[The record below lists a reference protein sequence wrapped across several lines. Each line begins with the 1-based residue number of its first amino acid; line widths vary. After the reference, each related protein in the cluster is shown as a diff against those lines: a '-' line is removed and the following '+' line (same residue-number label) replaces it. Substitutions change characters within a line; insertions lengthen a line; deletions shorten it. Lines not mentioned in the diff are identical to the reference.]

1 MPRSFPERPSLERY
15 KREAKSLLKACREG
29 DAEALT
35 RVRAHVKSG
44 ASGDPE
50 VSLSEAQLA
59 IAREHGL
66 SSWPRFLPG
75 PSFSKIDVAGVVHD
89 ALFRWGRIGESKDSR
104 KVGYVEANQIWFK
117 VARAG
122 GHDDARASWLGA
134 WVGRIG
140 LWVGG
145 YPTWRRYRKADG

>member
-1 MPRSFPERPSLERY
+1 MLPPGPLQCERLPDGRRVLLRDLKIRVDADVIKVPE
-15 KREAKSLLKACREG
+15 G
-29 DAEALT
+29 FVTDF
-35 RVRAHVKSG
+35 
-44 ASGDPE
+44 
-50 VSLSEAQLA
+50 
-59 IAREHGL
+59 

-75 PSFSKIDVAGVVHD
+75 PNFSKIDVAGVVHD